1 MAIQKNE
8 YELSIWKEEL
18 GDGGQKTET
27 KMFVIGAHDMSY
39 LGRATSVK
47 LTRKINGTNTLSFQM
62 PDKFFDSEKGE
73 YVRNEFADELFAER
87 KIKLK
92 YKDEWYEFFIKKVT
106 DNKKY
111 KSYMKTYDC
120 TDAFIDELSRNGYGI
135 TFSEDLYNN
144 VEEIGTFSEE
154 ILDGSIWT
162 YHSEH
167 NWGDFTEVLE
177 EKLYKIPTSLFS
189 SISGYKINFNVDIAT
204 DKDIINAY
212 TNEAREM
219 EMGDD
224 LAREKK
230 QFWDQQDGSNPL
242 KKNKVNN
249 IEKIAGDYIY
259 IPYSCLNFCYGDT
272 KEPDES
278 KAIAYDRAATEVAQ
292 NYPNKSTLAVAPASV
307 DPRTLIQF
315 LVIPDTEKVE
325 IDDAGVIVS
334 KNYSYFMTLDQW
346 NKSIK
351 ANVWYMFED
360 TRLVKAEVL
369 GAADLNDQT
378 ISHTYRYIY
387 NYGSETII
395 GTYKEALGNKAIYYD
410 GYLSDIGENN
420 IIKGKKISISDRT
433 ELNISEDIDQYV
445 TIYKDKPSSLNKEVF
460 MNPDWDSSEITDNYR
475 ICSKIETRQI
485 IPQLARNL
493 VQNGV
498 DIQSTDGWAPMNA
511 EPSNKYLTS
520 SKIELRVILQSED
533 TDDSTI
539 ASFQNFLYY
548 QPVGS
553 ILGLKWS
560 KDNSGT
566 YYNIEDNFYKKEGT
580 TEYQSATI
588 NQYKYDSGCTKDN
601 AKPIKNNDGKQDMII
616 EYPVVTKISTSQGIK
631 NKLKICYDLWPQ
643 QHSTYVLQET
653 NLNEQDCS
661 VINFGMIGQDKKIEK
676 GKIYCFGISGIT
688 KEGAVTI
695 KIGKGGILSNGNY
708 NLVDSENCLN
718 FYLNSFGTSNSL
730 ALQTFWNYADKSGTT
745 IDLGKNSDKLIKNT
759 MTEFYFLFRAEKTIE
774 NPYIVIQS
782 CQKILIKDFY
792 LFEAYTKGR
801 DFFENGYYRYSGR
814 NLFGKEDFYG
824 TSLQMKQW
832 EQYDQFGPCSLLV
845 YDDTENIKH
854 TTKEKMKQYI
864 LFEDD
869 IMSGSTYEYQQYFIQ
884 RIIFTNPKNGSKK
897 YYDTMGAKSYIN
909 TKDINE
915 NWLPQDEAI
924 YSEDNYEVQTNLID
938 MNKCNFYNPSGDYKT
953 CDCTYGNGNYTCYYQ
968 KFGYCP
974 YRFTPEKH
982 CRRVRT
988 LKGEKSNRF
997 NLIQETSKIFECY
1010 PIFYIKHDSNG
1021 KVIKNKD
1028 GTLDK
1033 EIFYMTEKG
1042 SENKL
1047 GFRYE
1052 KNLSNITKTIESDKI
1067 VTKLYVLDV
1076 DSDLSATG
1084 LCSIKTAEDNP
1095 TQDSFIIDFSY
1106 YLKQGMLDYKTVEED
1121 LYGISSTGTITSSNN
1136 KVPQG
1141 YLKQLGY
1148 YNKLYDSLTN
1158 KIINLEDASFTELEA
1173 NLQVNL
1179 TGIETAEK
1187 QINKYK
1193 QEMQRYA
1200 GDKSEE
1206 ELAKNQAYQNYKSK
1220 LAEQEAIL
1228 CQLIKSTFFTNE
1240 IPTRTIDVLNK
1251 AEKYLATPG
1260 SVTAMM
1266 NTTNSIVWFNQIA
1279 DFKGIQTVWVDEH
1292 IYDKGILGQY
1302 NKEYNQIQMWKKERA
1317 SYLKTI
1323 NEISERFFKK
1333 YEPYLKEGTW
1343 SDSNYISDNAYYFGA
1358 LDVAAQGAIPKVSYT
1373 ISVVDLSS
1381 LSEYSDDYIFNI
1393 ADTSYVEDIG
1403 MFGINKRTG
1412 LPNRL
1417 KILISEITYDL
1428 DQPMKNSIKVQNFT
1442 TQFEDLFQ
1450 QVTSSVQSLTYNENI
1465 YKRSSN
1471 FTSLQNIE
1479 KDSLQGTLDKNDLT
1493 LLDTSE
1499 QNIQVNNTGTSGSDI
1514 NNHANKYKLNG
1525 QGLFFSN
1532 DGGEHWNVGVG
1543 PSGINADYIKVG
1555 TLDAGKIRIADS
1567 GYIYFSWDKD
1577 GIVALRDPLDPNTN
1591 SSNYADFACFNK
1603 YGLTL
1608 SEKNKIRLRAGYEF
1622 TGDNG
1627 DITSETAIGEDVGF
1641 YLYNT
1646 AGQPIFS
1653 TETASSESTTPAV
1666 DTARITVIGEILAT
1680 DNIDSAILSKKIYTK
1695 IANNISS
1702 IKVYILSSLSSEEK
1716 IVTKCEL
1723 MSGQGGLLGSTYY
1736 KTVYRL
1742 TLQNYDKYVYTF
1754 SNKEIG
1760 SRITNWYESNNT
1772 KTIKTYRSIS
1782 SCNVDVSNDYSVI
1795 TIYPENGGTGITA
1808 YNEHGQFYYTQIES
1822 TSSSQS
1828 SVITERVGVFIN
1840 NKTLASNNDGQ
1851 QISDVRDKRV
1861 FSIIKNDNGV
1871 NNNVLTALRNG
1882 ALFIGGNI
1890 NSTQSLLNI
1899 PDYVEISEPKII
1911 LNTNGVIQMDFTK
1924 FKDLQGND
1932 LINTISSQIS
1942 DKLDSLPPHSHGVIL
1957 NYSMTD
1963 GQNYRGEPKIQFN
1976 PNDSSYDYTTPDGIK
1991 NVFAAL
1997 ASVSLGYLEL
2007 STTSE
2012 AISPSNK
2019 T

>member
-8 YELSIWKEEL
+8 YELSVWKEEL
-18 GDGGQKTET
+18 SDGGQKTET

-92 YKDEWYEFFIKKVT
+92 YLDEWYEFFIKKVT

-189 SISGYKINFNVDIAT
+189 SISGYKINYSVDIAT

-212 TNEAREM
+212 TNEARQM

-230 QFWDQQDGSNPL
+230 QFWDQQGGSNPL
-242 KKNKVNN
+242 KKTLISN

-334 KNYSYFMTLDQW
+334 KDYSYFMTLDQW
-346 NKSIK
+346 NKNIK

-387 NYGSETII
+387 NYGNETII
-395 GTYKEALGNKAIYYD
+395 GTYKEALGNKAVYYD

-420 IIKGKKISISDRT
+420 IVKGKKISISDRT

-445 TIYKDKPSSLNKEVF
+445 TVYKDKPSSLNKEVF
-460 MNPDWDSSEITDNYR
+460 MNPDWSENEITNDYR

-493 VQNGV
+493 IQNGV
-498 DIQSTDGWAPMNA
+498 DIQSTDGWA
-511 EPSNKYLTS
+511 S
-520 SKIELRVILQSED
+520 SKAEIKNSKTVANTSNIVLKTKINENNV
-533 TDDSTI
+533 
-539 ASFQNFLYY
+539 AQNFLYY
-548 QPVGS
+548 TPPNKIIG
-553 ILGLKWS
+553 
-560 KDNSGT
+560 
-566 YYNIEDNFYKKEGT
+566 YNWK
-580 TEYQSATI
+580 A
-588 NQYKYDSGCTKDN
+588 TKDN
-601 AKPIKNNDGKQDMII
+601 ITEELISHGNYYYSYDGTEENPTRNNYISRFSKDSPSAKEYTIAPIKNENDNKQMSTV
-616 EYPVVTKISTSQGIK
+616 EYPRVKDNGDIYIAYQLGSEITTF
-631 NKLKICYDLWPQ
+631 NLKP
-643 QHSTYVLQET
+643 E
-653 NLNEQDCS
+653 DCS
-661 VINFGMIGQDKKIEK
+661 IINFGLIGQEKKIEK
-676 GKIYCFGISGIT
+676 GKIYCLGISGIFI
-688 KEGAVTI
+688 KNSLTI
-695 KIGKGGILSNGNY
+695 RIGKGGILANGDY
-708 NLVDSENCLN
+708 SLVDTDNCLN
-718 FYLNSFGTSNSL
+718 FKFTNAGCAPTPGGTEKLWDTLNNS
-730 ALQTFWNYADKSGTT
+730 QTNFEYDDKQFQG
-745 IDLGKNSDKLIKNT
+745 LI
-759 MTEFYFLFRAEKTIE
+759 TECFFMFRAEKDIE
-774 NPYIVIQS
+774 NPYVVLQ
-782 CQKILIKDFY
+782 CLDNFLIKDFY

-801 DFFENGYYRYSGR
+801 DFFEKGYYRYSGR
-814 NLFGKEDFYG
+814 NLFGNENFYEVSPTKKEW
-824 TSLQMKQW
+824 TQH
-832 EQYDQFGPCSLLV
+832 ENCGPCSFIWSV
-845 YDDTENIKH
+845 TYGEPKY

-938 MNKCNFYNPSGDYKT
+938 MNRCNYYNPSGDYKT
-953 CDCTYGNGNYTCYYQ
+953 CDCTYGGGNHTCYYQ

-1010 PIFYIKHDSNG
+1010 PIFYIQHDSNG
-1021 KVIKNKD
+1021 KVIKNED

-1052 KNLSNITKTIESDKI
+1052 KNLSNITRTIESDKI

-1121 LYGISSTGTITSSNN
+1121 LYGISSTGTINSSNN

-1200 GDKSEE
+1200 GSKSEE

-1240 IPTRTIDVLNK
+1240 KPSHN
-1251 AEKYLATPG
+1251 YLTLTG
-1260 SVTAMM
+1260 SGAGEFLGNVQIMVDSDDPIT
-1266 NTTNSIVWFNQIA
+1266 WFSQII
-1279 DFKGIQTVWVDEH
+1279 DFKGLQTVWVDKH
-1292 IYDKGILGQY
+1292 TYTLGILGQY
-1302 NKEYNQIQMWKKERA
+1302 NKEYNQLQMWKKERA

-1381 LSEYSDDYIFNI
+1381 LPEYSDDYIFNI

-1591 SSNYADFACFNK
+1591 KSNYADFVCFNK

-1627 DITSETAIGEDVGF
+1627 DITSESAIGEDVGF

-1695 IANNISS
+1695 IANNVSS
-1702 IKVYILSSLSSEEK
+1702 IKVYILSSPSSEEK

-1742 TLQNYDKYVYTF
+1742 TLQNYNKYAYTF
-1754 SNKEIG
+1754 SSKEVG
-1760 SRITNWYESNNT
+1760 SRITNWHESNNT

-1808 YNEHGQFYYTQIES
+1808 YNEHGQFYYTKIEN

-1890 NSTQSLLNI
+1890 GGTQSLLNI

-1911 LNTNGVIQMDFTK
+1911 LNTNGVIQMDFAK

-1963 GQNYRGEPKIQFN
+1963 GQNYRGESKQQFDHSRYN
-1976 PNDSSYDYTTPDGIK
+1976 YDTPAGIETAI
-1991 NVFAAL
+1991 AAL
-1997 ASVSLGYLEL
+1997 ASVSLGYLDI
-2007 STTSE
+2007 STIEES
-2012 AISPSNK
+2012 ISPSNK